1 MFVSRSFG
9 RALLPRRGLRSP
21 SCTGSSCAWYGR
33 VVRSHETTPAVGGRL
48 RLAGVVPLCSFIA
61 PRASGHAPTRVSC
74 VPPVPGPHVCTY
86 IVHCTPRGA
95 AARRSTWGFREQHGV
110 RRGPHEV
117 PVNGSRVV
125 ASHYLPCRARSTG
138 MSVLRRARRRSA
150 GARLL
155 RTRDVARDATR
166 PPRLHEPTDGHV
178 GMGPRV
184 LLRATA
190 CGAPRARGTRPR
202 WPCTRRAGGRST
214 VARRTEGLPVAV
226 VSCV

>member
-1 MFVSRSFG
+1 MFVSRSCG

-33 VVRSHETTPAVGGRL
+33 VVRSHETTSAVGGRL

-95 AARRSTWGFREQHGV
+95 AARRSTWGFREQHGE

-138 MSVLRRARRRSA
+138 MSVPRRARRRSA

-155 RTRDVARDATR
+155 RTREVARVATS
-166 PPRLHEPTDGHV
+166 PPSPHEPTDGHV
-178 GMGPRV
+178 GMGPREWV
-184 LLRATA
+184 VCSLECPRAARLVHEGCDRGGRLRAA
-190 CGAPRARGTRPR
+190 REAARKSRGGPR
-202 WPCTRRAGGRST
+202 
-214 VARRTEGLPVAV
+214 VFL
-226 VSCV
+226 